1 LELLKKRKN
10 LIFYNPLLVWP
21 ALILFAVFFLAPSLA
36 GFYYAFTDWSPYN
49 RPLNFVGLNNF
60 ARIFREPISVKA
72 LQNTLIY
79 AVTTTVFK
87 NVIGLLLALA
97 LNMRLKTRNIT
108 RAIYFMPAILCSI
121 IVGLLF
127 NSILHPTKGLLN
139 NLLNDAGLGFLKQ
152 NWLTD
157 TKIVMYTI
165 SAVEIWQWSGFHMAI
180 YLAGL
185 QGVPTDLKESM
196 LIDGA
201 NGWQRFR
208 YLTFPFI
215 LPSFNINLITS
226 LIGGFKVFDMVF
238 LLTNGGPG
246 FASQVVGVLIYKA
259 FGDGFWGLGTAYSIL
274 QFAVIMIVSATILSY
289 LRTKEIE
296 A

>member
-1 LELLKKRKN
+1 MLGALSLE
-10 LIFYNPLLVWP
+10 IV
-21 ALILFAVFFLAPSLA
+21 S
-36 GFYYAFTDWSPYN
+36 S
-49 RPLNFVGLNNF
+49 
-60 ARIFREPISVKA
+60 ARIDGAREFYTFNRIVLPIMKPA
-72 LQNTLIY
+72 MATQAIF
-79 AVTTTVFK
+79 AFVTSW
-87 NVIGLLLALA
+87 N
-97 LNMRLKTRNIT
+97 N
-108 RAIYFMPAILCSI
+108 YFMPAILCSI
-121 IVGLLF
+121 IIGLLF
-127 NSILHPTKGLLN
+127 NSILHPKGLLN
-139 NLLNDAGLGFLKQ
+139 SFLSDTGLGFLKQ

-165 SAVEIWQWSGFHMAI
+165 SGVEIWQWSGFHMAI

-185 QGVPTDLKESM
+185 QGVPSDLRESM

-246 FASQVVGVLIYKA
+246 FASQVVGVQIYKA
-259 FGDGFWGLGTAYSIL
+259 FGDGFWGLGTAYSVL
-274 QFAVIMIVSATILSY
+274 QFAVIMILSMTILSY

>member
-1 LELLKKRKN
+1 MEALQRRKRMN
-10 LIFYNPLLVWP
+10 FYNPLLLWP
-21 ALILFAVFFLAPSLA
+21 ALILFVVFFLVPSVA

-49 RPLNFVGLNNF
+49 RPLNFVGLDNF
-60 ARIFREPISVKA
+60 FRIFREPISIKA

-87 NVIGLLLALA
+87 NVFGLLLALA
-97 LNMRLKTRNIT
+97 LNMKLKTRNFS
-108 RAIYFMPAILCSI
+108 RAVYFMPAILCSI
-121 IVGLLF
+121 IIGLLF
-127 NSILHPTKGLLN
+127 NSILHPKGLLN
-139 NLLNDAGLGFLKQ
+139 SFLSDTGLGFLKQ

-165 SAVEIWQWSGFHMAI
+165 SGVEIWQWSGFHMAI

-185 QGVPTDLKESM
+185 QGVPSDLRESM

-246 FASQVVGVLIYKA
+246 FASQVVGVQIYKA
-259 FGDGFWGLGTAYSIL
+259 FGDGFWGLGTAYSVL
-274 QFAVIMIVSATILSY
+274 QFAVIMILSMTILSY